1 MAQDN
6 VGKARPEHSAKLH
19 PRRLTPTHHSRRHT
33 CRAIL
38 RLPGTTK
45 LHTAIPQAR
54 RARTHNIIHITF
66 VHE

>member
-6 VGKARPEHSAKLH
+6 VGKHAQS
-19 PRRLTPTHHSRRHT
+19 TPPSFIPAGSRRRT

>member
-6 VGKARPEHSAKLH
+6 VGKHAQS
-19 PRRLTPTHHSRRHT
+19 TPPSFIPAGSRRRT
-33 CRAIL
+33 TPAVT
-38 RLPGTTK
+38 PAAQSSGTTK

-54 RARTHNIIHITF
+54 RARTHNIVHITF